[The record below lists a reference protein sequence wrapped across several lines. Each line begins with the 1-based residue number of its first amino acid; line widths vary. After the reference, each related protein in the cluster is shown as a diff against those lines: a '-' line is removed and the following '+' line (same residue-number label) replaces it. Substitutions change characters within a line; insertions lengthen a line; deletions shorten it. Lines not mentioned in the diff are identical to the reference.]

1 MPEATLPLIFTTA
14 FIIALSG
21 ALMPGP
27 LLAITISE
35 SAKRGFWAGPLL
47 IIGHGLLEMAIVIAL
62 VFGLGDILEH
72 RMVIPV
78 IGLAGGAILVT
89 MGVATLIR
97 GGRKATVAPLNQP
110 KGAVRSSTSIM
121 AGILGSVSN
130 PYWFI
135 WWITLGTTY
144 LLWALNLGLTGVI
157 TFFSGHILADLGWYS
172 LVALVTASGR
182 KILKDTVYRGLLI
195 ACGLLLVGLGGYF
208 LVSAIRFFTG

>member
-14 FIIALSG
+14 FMIALSG

-47 IIGHGLLEMAIVIAL
+47 IVGHGLLEIALVGVL
-62 VFGLGDILEH
+62 VFGLSDMLEH
-72 RMVIPV
+72 RLVIPF
-78 IGLAGGAILVT
+78 IGLVGGAILIT
-89 MGVATLIR
+89 MAIAALIR
-97 GGRKATVAPLNQP
+97 GGRKTLITPLNQP
-110 KGAVRSSTSIM
+110 KGAVRGNTPIM
-121 AGILGSVSN
+121 AGVLGSVSN

-172 LVALVTASGR
+172 LVALLIATGR
-182 KILKDTVYRGLLI
+182 KILPDIVYRWLLI
-195 ACGLLLVGLGGYF
+195 VCGLFLAGLGGYF
-208 LVSAIRFFTG
+208 LASAIGFFAG